1 MSITATPTALH
12 DSMVLDSAQGHYCY
26 HFIRLAPFNVDELL
40 THFWPM
46 RTTWQSRPWYILAS
60 WTAFSDPHV

>member
-40 THFWPM
+40 THF
-46 RTTWQSRPWYILAS
+46 
-60 WTAFSDPHV
+60 